1 MMIDDTLR
9 LVCVYMLLLREDFSV
24 NKFGNVQGPTFGL
37 VKVQLARLYLRTLY
51 VILPIHL
58 NFPIRS
64 RCVLKTV
71 IHRTNTVLCFTV
83 TWESFFF
90 FQKDFLYCTCIW
102 YLIIFSI
109 LSLFLFF
116 MFLYLLLIYYFY
128 HTTFYSYTMFFLNI
142 CKGLFHISLSIGT
155 NGKPLAAIGKFHSAI
170 SKLMIGKTLD
180 TNG

>member
-1 MMIDDTLR
+1 MQYDAELFFEAPTKLGMMIDDTLR

-71 IHRTNTVLCFTV
+71 IEQTQCFV
-83 TWESFFF
+83 SRLLEKVFFF
-90 FQKDFLYCTCIW
+90 FSKRLFILYMH
-102 YLIIFSI
+102 LIC
-109 LSLFLFF
+109 
-116 MFLYLLLIYYFY
+116 YYF
-128 HTTFYSYTMFFLNI
+128 
-142 CKGLFHISLSIGT
+142 FHFITVSIFHVSLSIT
-155 NGKPLAAIGKFHSAI
+155 YLLFLPYHVL
-170 SKLMIGKTLD
+170 
-180 TNG
+180 

>member
-1 MMIDDTLR
+1 MQYDAELFFEAPTKLGMMIDDTLR
-9 LVCVYMLLLREDFSV
+9 LVCEYMLLLRENFSI

-90 FQKDFLYCTCIW
+90 FSKRLFILYMHLIFDYFFHFITVSIFHVSLPIT
-102 YLIIFSI
+102 YL
-109 LSLFLFF
+109 LFLP
-116 MFLYLLLIYYFY
+116 Y
-128 HTTFYSYTMFFLNI
+128 HVL
-142 CKGLFHISLSIGT
+142 
-155 NGKPLAAIGKFHSAI
+155 
-170 SKLMIGKTLD
+170 
-180 TNG
+180 

>member
-1 MMIDDTLR
+1 MQYDAELFFEAPTKLGMMIDDTLR

-90 FQKDFLYCTCIW
+90 FSKRLFILYMH
-102 YLIIFSI
+102 LIFDYFFHFITVSIF
-109 LSLFLFF
+109 
-116 MFLYLLLIYYFY
+116 
-128 HTTFYSYTMFFLNI
+128 HV
-142 CKGLFHISLSIGT
+142 SLSIT
-155 NGKPLAAIGKFHSAI
+155 YLLFLPYHVL
-170 SKLMIGKTLD
+170 
-180 TNG
+180 

>member
-1 MMIDDTLR
+1 MQYDAELFFEAPTKLGMMIDDTLR

-37 VKVQLARLYLRTLY
+37 VKVQLARPYLRTLY

-90 FQKDFLYCTCIW
+90 FKKTFYIVHAFDIW
-102 YLIIFSI
+102 LFFPFYHCFYFSCFFIYHLSIIFTIPRFIATQCSFSI
-109 LSLFLFF
+109 FVRDFS
-116 MFLYLLLIYYFY
+116 IY
-128 HTTFYSYTMFFLNI
+128 H
-142 CKGLFHISLSIGT
+142 CQ
-155 NGKPLAAIGKFHSAI
+155 
-170 SKLMIGKTLD
+170 
-180 TNG
+180 